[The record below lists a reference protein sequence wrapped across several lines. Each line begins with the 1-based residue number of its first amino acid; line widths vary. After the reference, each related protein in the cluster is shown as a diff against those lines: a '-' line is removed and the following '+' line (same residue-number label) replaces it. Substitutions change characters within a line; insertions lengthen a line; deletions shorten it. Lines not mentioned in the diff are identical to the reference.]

1 MTLNELSNASG
12 LTNEMLNWLLADT
25 KYIISATN
33 AMGQLKNKVL
43 YYLMEF

>member
-12 LTNEMLNWLLADT
+12 LTNEMLNWLLADN
-25 KYIISATN
+25 KYISATN